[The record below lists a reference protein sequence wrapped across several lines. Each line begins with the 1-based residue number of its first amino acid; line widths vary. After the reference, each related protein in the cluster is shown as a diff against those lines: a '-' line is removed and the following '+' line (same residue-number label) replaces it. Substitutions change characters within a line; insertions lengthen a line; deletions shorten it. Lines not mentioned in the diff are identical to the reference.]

1 METVTVNTST
11 PYVVHIGP
19 DLLSQTGRLAAEATP
34 SRTCAVITDTTVE
47 PLYAA
52 PVCRSLQEAGFKVC
66 LHAFPAGEQNKNINT
81 YGGMLEFLAEN
92 KLTRSDF
99 VVALGGGVVGDM
111 AGFAA
116 ATYQRGIDYIQIP
129 TTFLAASDSS
139 VGGKTAIDLR
149 AGKNLAGAFHQ
160 PKMVICDTDT
170 FRSLPEDAFADGVAE
185 TVKHGFIADRDFHN
199 FLMTEDLH
207 ARIDNVV
214 RRNVEI
220 KAAVVGED
228 ERERGK
234 RKLLNFGHTLGHAI
248 EKCSGYTVTHGHS
261 VAIGM
266 VLASRAAERLGYS
279 PAGTLEA
286 VEAACRRFRLPT
298 ECPYTAGELYAAATG
313 DKKRDGGSIDVV
325 VLEEIGRAGTVRLNM
340 EELRTFAEAALSD
353 KENFYADRI

>member
-1 METVTVNTST
+1 MQTITVNAST
-11 PYVVHIGP
+11 PYPVHSGP
-19 DLLSQTGRLAAEATP
+19 GLLERAGELIAGATK

-47 PLYAA
+47 KLYAA
-52 PVCRSLQEAGFKVC
+52 AVCRSLQEAGFRVC
-66 LHAFPAGEQNKNINT
+66 LHAFPAGEQSKHLGT
-81 YGGMLEFLAEN
+81 FGGMLEFLAEN

-99 VVALGGGVVGDM
+99 VVALGGGVTGDM

-116 ATYQRGIDYIQIP
+116 AAYQRGIDYIQMP

-139 VGGKTAIDLR
+139 VGGKTAIDLA

-170 FRSLPEDAFADGVAE
+170 FRTLPPDAFADGMAE
-185 TVKHGFIADRDFHN
+185 TLKHGLIADGGFYR
-199 FLMTEDLH
+199 FLMTGDVRGSMDE
-207 ARIDNVV
+207 VV

-228 ERERGK
+228 EKERGK

-248 EKCSGYTVTHGHS
+248 EKCSGYTVAHGRA
-261 VAIGM
+261 VAVGM

-286 VEAACRRFRLPT
+286 VRAACRRFDLPT
-298 ECPYTAGELYAAATG
+298 ECPYTASELYAAATG

-325 VLEEIGRAGTVRLNM
+325 VLEEIGRAETVRLDL
-340 EELRTFAEAALSD
+340 EGLREFTEAAL
-353 KENFYADRI
+353 